1 MTQRVKGLYALTP
14 DQLDTD
20 KLLRISEQAL
30 SGGVSVLQ
38 YRNKIA
44 NASLRRE
51 QTKLLRQLCNQ
62 YNTLFIINDHID
74 LVTLAD
80 ADGVHI
86 GAEDISVLTA
96 RQHLGR
102 DKIIG
107 ASCYNQMDLAIAAV
121 HESADYVAFGS
132 FFSSATKPDATAV
145 SIDFL
150 AKARC
155 QISVPVVA
163 IGGIDLQNAADLI
176 RQDCDA
182 IAVCGALFHQPNIM
196 ASAQQFC
203 RLFTDK
209 DGDSSNAVFN

>member
-20 KLLRISEQAL
+20 KLLRMSEQAL

-44 NASLRRE
+44 NVSLRRV
-51 QTKLLRQLCNQ
+51 QAKLLRQLCDQ
-62 YNTLFIINDHID
+62 YETLFIINDHID
-74 LVTLAD
+74 LVTLVD
-80 ADGVHI
+80 ADGMHI
-86 GAEDISVLTA
+86 GAEDVSVMTA

-107 ASCYNQMDLAIAAV
+107 ASCYNQIDLAITAV
-121 HESADYVAFGS
+121 EEAVDYVAFGA
-132 FFSSATKPDATAV
+132 FFSSTTKPDATAV

-150 AKARC
+150 AKARSH
-155 QISVPVVA
+155 ISVPVVA
-163 IGGIDLQNAADLI
+163 IGGINLQNAAELI
-176 RQDCDA
+176 RQGCDA

-209 DGDSSNAVFN
+209 DGDLSNAAFN

>member
-1 MTQRVKGLYALTP
+1 MTQHVKGLYALTP
-14 DQLDTD
+14 DQLDTN
-20 KLLRISEQAL
+20 KLLRMSEQAL
-30 SGGVSVLQ
+30 LGGVSVLQ

-44 NASLRRE
+44 SVSLRHE
-51 QTKLLRQLCNQ
+51 QAKLLRQLCDQ
-62 YNTLFIINDHID
+62 YGTLFIINDHID
-74 LVTLAD
+74 LVALVD

-86 GAEDISVLTA
+86 GAEDVSVVAA

-121 HESADYVAFGS
+121 EESVDYVAFGA
-132 FFSSATKPDATAV
+132 FFSSTTKPDATAV

-150 AKARC
+150 VEARC

-176 RQDCDA
+176 RQGCDA

-209 DGDSSNAVFN
+209 DGDPSDAVFN